1 MKNMQQIDHTV
12 IYYQQI
18 LILSTYNGQDGPAA
32 TGNIKG
38 DRTGPSKRKVYF
50 HKCCHIEGKINANII
65 RYEFQH

>member
-18 LILSTYNGQDGPAA
+18 LILSIYNGQDGPVA

-38 DRTGPSKRKVYF
+38 DRTGPSKLKIYF
-50 HKCCHIEGKINANII
+50 HTCCHIEGMINANII
-65 RYEFQH
+65 RYEFQL